1 MSSLIKTI
9 DSINPLRI
17 LHGEEGDEMTLS
29 LATLVLSL
37 MLVCYIIIGPLL
49 KQFHIKIIRPSGAIM
64 IVGIILTL
72 LTKMVNPESSF
83 FKGFQFNHSFFF
95 TFILPIIIF
104 SSAYNSKI
112 EAILKYL
119 RYILLF
125 SISGTIFSF
134 IFISLITY
142 YLNGNEFFTTNVSS
156 EDGKIIKIEAI
167 DLSLLEILQF
177 SAAISA
183 GDSVISLSFLMED
196 NEPKL
201 NAISLG
207 DSILNNAV
215 AISLFNA
222 VYDISQKEKSL
233 GFYLSC
239 KIFLKGIMIFVLS
252 LIIGIAVGLFHSIFL
267 VYMKKFHMNR
277 VQEISTIL
285 LFAFIS
291 YILCDWLELS
301 AMTSILACGLCMSHY
316 MFYNLNYQTREEISL
331 ISLSLNIIAEGL
343 IYSSMGMTI
352 VYYTTHSFSA
362 KFVITELILILCCR
376 IFTIFGQIYLLELCG
391 VSPLTFKLKPTHKSI
406 LTGVGSI
413 RGVVSFGLSLLMV
426 TPNENNKN
434 LLVGSTIYIVFLTN
448 ILCILISPLFKRR
461 EKELYD
467 KEILLL
473 DKSDDKVMKHDI
485 FTFIHPNTEISE
497 PKPKKMKNE
506 EKLKREQNSLI
517 NRFIKYDNEVI
528 RPKIIRNW
536 PEVKEDNNNISR
548 KIKKALGLWAEQKEK
563 YHTYKEN
570 DTIQF
575 NLPGFN
581 IGMGNKEKEHNNEN
595 ENENNQETNEP
606 ENDKVNINSIR
617 RNYQNEKDNK
627 KKIELKDMITD
638 E

>member
-1 MSSLIKTI
+1 MNSFIN
-9 DSINPLRI
+9 SIGKISPLRS

-29 LATLVLSL
+29 LATLVLSI
-37 MLVCYIIIGPLL
+37 MLVCYIIAGPLL
-49 KQFHIKIIRPSGAIM
+49 KQFRIKIFRPSGVIM
-64 IVGIILTL
+64 ILGIILTL
-72 LTKMVNPESSF
+72 LTKIVNPDSSF

-112 EAILKYL
+112 ESFLKYL

-125 SISGTIFSF
+125 SITGTIFSF
-134 IFISLITY
+134 IILSLFTY
-142 YLNGNEFFTTNVSS
+142 YLNGNQFFTTNVPSS
-156 EDGKIIKIEAI
+156 DGTVIKIEPI
-167 DLSLLEILQF
+167 NLSLLEILQF
-177 SAAISA
+177 CAAISA
-183 GDSVISLSFLMED
+183 SDSVISLSFLMED

-207 DSILNNAV
+207 DSILNNALV
-215 AISLFNA
+215 ISLFNS
-222 VYDISQKEKSL
+222 VYDISQKEKNL
-233 GFYLSC
+233 GFYLSFKILLKC
-239 KIFLKGIMIFVLS
+239 VGIFLTS
-252 LIIGIAVGLFHSIFL
+252 LIIGIVVGIFHSKFL

-291 YILCDWLELS
+291 YILCDWLQLS
-301 AMTSILACGLCMSHY
+301 AMTSLLACGLCMSHY
-316 MFYNLNYQTREEISL
+316 MFYNLNYQTREESSL

-352 VYYTTHSFSA
+352 VYYTVHSFSL
-362 KFVITELILILCCR
+362 KFIVTELILILICR
-376 IFTIFGQIYLLELCG
+376 IFTIFGQIFILELCG
-391 VSPLTFKLKPTHKSI
+391 VDPQTFKLKPTHKSI
-406 LTGVGSI
+406 LTEVGSI

-426 TPNENNKN
+426 TPNEDNKN

-448 ILCILISPLFKRR
+448 ILGILISPLFKRR
-461 EKELYD
+461 EKEFYD
-467 KEILLL
+467 KEIYQL

-506 EKLKREQNSLI
+506 EKLKREENSYI
-517 NRFIKYDNEVI
+517 NRFIKYDDQVI
-528 RPKIIRNW
+528 RPKIIAKW

-548 KIKKALGLWAEQKEK
+548 KIKKALGIWAEEKEK
-563 YHTYKEN
+563 DHTYKEN

-581 IGMGNKEKEHNNEN
+581 TRGDEFDKEKN
-595 ENENNQETNEP
+595 ENENNLESNNE
-606 ENDKVNINSIR
+606 KVNINSIR
-617 RNYQNEKDNK
+617 RNYQEKGDK
-627 KKIELKDMITD
+627 KKIELQDIISGQ
-638 E
+638 

>member
-1 MSSLIKTI
+1 MNSLITKLSKLNT
-9 DSINPLRI
+9 LRF

-29 LATLVLSL
+29 LATLVLSI
-37 MLVCYIIIGPLL
+37 MLVCYIICGPLL
-49 KQFHIKIIRPSGAIM
+49 KKFNIKILRPSGVIM
-64 IVGIILTL
+64 IFGIILTL
-72 LTKMVNPESSF
+72 LTKMINPNSSF

-112 EAILKYL
+112 ESILKYF

-125 SISGTIFSF
+125 SIPGTMISF
-134 IFISLITY
+134 IIISAFTY
-142 YLNGNEFFTTNVSS
+142 YFNNNQYFTTNVTS
-156 EDGKIIKIEAI
+156 EDEKVIKIESI
-167 DLSLLEILQF
+167 NLSLSEILQF
-177 SAAISA
+177 CTAISA
-183 GDSVISLSFLMED
+183 SDSVISLSFLMED

-215 AISLFNA
+215 VISLFNS

-233 GFYLSC
+233 TFSLSC
-239 KIFLKGIMIFVLS
+239 YIFFKCIIIFIAS
-252 LIIGIAVGLFHSIFL
+252 LVIGIAVGIFHSIFL

-301 AMTSILACGLCMSHY
+301 AMTSLLACGLCMSHY
-316 MFYNLNYQTREEISL
+316 MFYNLNYQTREESSL
-331 ISLSLNIIAEGL
+331 ISLALNIIAEGL

-352 VYYTTHSFSA
+352 VYYTIHLFSGRFIA
-362 KFVITELILILCCR
+362 TEFILIVFCR
-376 IFTIFGQIYLLELCG
+376 IFTIFGQIYILELCG
-391 VSPLTFKLKPTHKSI
+391 VSPQTFKLKTAHKSI
-406 LTGVGSI
+406 LTGLGSI
-413 RGVVSFGLSLLMV
+413 RGVVSFGLSLLIH
-426 TPNENNKN
+426 TTNEDNKT

-467 KEILLL
+467 KEILQL
-473 DKSDDKVMKHDI
+473 DTSDDKVMKHDI
-485 FTFIHPNTEISE
+485 FTFIHPNTEISD

-528 RPKIIRNW
+528 RPKIIPKW

-548 KIKKALGLWAEQKEK
+548 KIKKALGIWAEQKEK

-575 NLPGFN
+575 YLPGFN
-581 IGMGNKEKEHNNEN
+581 IGGENNEKKMKN
-595 ENENNQETNEP
+595 EEKKEILETENEKN
-606 ENDKVNINSIR
+606 NINSIR
-617 RNYQNEKDNK
+617 RNYQNEKGEK
-627 KKIELKDMITD
+627 KKIELNEIISGQ
-638 E
+638 

>member
-1 MSSLIKTI
+1 MKSLFKTVET
-9 DSINPLRI
+9 INPLRI
-17 LHGEEGDEMTLS
+17 LRGEEGDEMTLS
-29 LATLVLSL
+29 LATLVLSI
-37 MLVCYIIIGPLL
+37 MLVCYIITGPLL
-49 KQFHIKIIRPSGAIM
+49 KQFQIKFLRPSGVIM
-64 IVGIILTL
+64 IFGIILTL
-72 LTKMVNPESSF
+72 LTKMVNPDSSF

-125 SISGTIFSF
+125 AIPGTIISF
-134 IFISLITY
+134 LFLSLITY
-142 YLNGNEFFTTNVSS
+142 YLNGNKFFTINVSS
-156 EDGKIIKIEAI
+156 EDGTMIKIEPI
-167 DLSLLEILQF
+167 SFSLLEILQF
-177 SAAISA
+177 CASISA
-183 GDSVISLSFLMED
+183 GDSVISLSFLMEE

-215 AISLFNA
+215 VISLFNS
-222 VYDISQKEKSL
+222 VYDISQKEKTLS
-233 GFYLSC
+233 FYLSF
-239 KIFLKGIMIFVLS
+239 KILFKCLIIFILS
-252 LIIGIAVGLFHSIFL
+252 LIIGIAVGLFHSRFLIF
-267 VYMKKFHMNR
+267 MKKYHMNR

-291 YILCDWLELS
+291 YILCDWLQLS

-362 KFVITELILILCCR
+362 KFIIIELILVFCCR

-391 VSPLTFKLKPTHKSI
+391 VSPLTFKLKPAHKSI
-406 LTGVGSI
+406 LIGVGSI

-434 LLVGSTIYIVFLTN
+434 ILVGSTIYIVFLTN

-467 KEILLL
+467 KEIFQL

-517 NRFIKYDNEVI
+517 NRFIKYDDQVI

-548 KIKKALGLWAEQKEK
+548 KIKKALGIWAEQKEK

-581 IGMGNKEKEHNNEN
+581 IGGGYGNEKEKEKEK
-595 ENENNQETNEP
+595 QETLEP
-606 ENDKVNINSIR
+606 ENEKDNINSIR
-617 RNYQNEKDNK
+617 KNQNEKDK
-627 KKIELKDMITD
+627 KKIELKDMITNK
-638 E
+638 

>member
-1 MSSLIKTI
+1 MN
-9 DSINPLRI
+9 SINPLRI
-17 LHGEEGDEMTLS
+17 LHGEEGEEMTLS
-29 LATLVLSL
+29 LATLVLSI
-37 MLVCYIIIGPLL
+37 MLVCYIITGPLL
-49 KQFHIKIIRPSGAIM
+49 KQFRIKILRPSGVIM

-72 LTKMVNPESSF
+72 LTKMVNPDSTF

-95 TFILPIIIF
+95 TFILPLIIF

-112 EAILKYL
+112 EAILKYF

-125 SISGTIFSF
+125 SISGTILSF

-142 YLNGNEFFTTNVSS
+142 YLNGKKFFTTNVPS
-156 EDGKIIKIEAI
+156 EDGTMIKIEQI
-167 DLSLLEILQF
+167 NLSISEILQF
-177 SAAISA
+177 CAAISA
-183 GDSVISLSFLMED
+183 SDSVISLSFLMED

-215 AISLFNA
+215 VISLFNS
-222 VYDISQKEKSL
+222 VYDISQKEKALTFSL
-233 GFYLSC
+233 SFYILIKC
-239 KIFLKGIMIFVLS
+239 ILIFALS
-252 LIIGIAVGLFHSIFL
+252 LIIGIAVGLFHSKFL

-291 YILCDWLELS
+291 YILCDWLQLS
-301 AMTSILACGLCMSHY
+301 AMTSLLACGLCMSHY
-316 MFYNLNYQTREEISL
+316 MFYNLNYQTREESSL

-352 VYYTTHSFSA
+352 VYYTIHSFSA
-362 KFVITELILILCCR
+362 KFIITELILIIFFR
-376 IFTIFGQIYLLELCG
+376 IFTIFGQIYILELCG
-391 VSPLTFKLKPTHKSI
+391 VSPETFKLKPTHKSL
-406 LTGVGSI
+406 LTGIGSI

-426 TPNENNKN
+426 TPNEFNKN

-448 ILCILISPLFKRR
+448 ILCILITPLFKRR

-467 KEILLL
+467 REILQL
-473 DKSDDKVMKHDI
+473 DTSDDKAMKHDI
-485 FTFIHPNTEISE
+485 FTFIHPNTEISD

-506 EKLKREQNSLI
+506 EKLRREQNSLI
-517 NRFIKYDNEVI
+517 YRFIKYDDQVI
-528 RPKIIRNW
+528 RPKIIPNW
-536 PEVKEDNNNISR
+536 PEVKEDNNNVSR

-575 NLPGFN
+575 NLPGFH
-581 IGMGNKEKEHNNEN
+581 IGGDKDKEKERPETVEEEN
-595 ENENNQETNEP
+595 ENEKIDVNKNKNNYNNKE
-606 ENDKVNINSIR
+606 
-617 RNYQNEKDNK
+617 K
-627 KKIELKDMITD
+627 KKIE
-638 E
+638 

>member
-1 MSSLIKTI
+1 MKSLFNSI
-9 DSINPLRI
+9 DTINPLRS

-29 LATLVLSL
+29 LATLVLSI
-37 MLVCYIIIGPLL
+37 MLVCYIISGPLL
-49 KQFHIKIIRPSGAIM
+49 KQFRVKIIRPSGVIM
-64 IVGIILTL
+64 ILGIILTL
-72 LTKMVNPESSF
+72 LTKVVNPESSF

-112 EAILKYL
+112 EAILKYF

-134 IFISLITY
+134 IIISFFTY
-142 YLNGNEFFTTNVSS
+142 YLNGNQFFTTNVPSS
-156 EDGKIIKIEAI
+156 DGTIIKIEPI
-167 DLSLLEILQF
+167 NLSLLEILQF
-177 SAAISA
+177 CAAISA
-183 GDSVISLSFLMED
+183 SDSVISLSFLMED

-215 AISLFNA
+215 VISLFNS

-233 GFYLSC
+233 SFYLSC
-239 KIFLKGIMIFVLS
+239 KIFLKCIGIFLAS
-252 LIIGIAVGLFHSIFL
+252 LIIGIAVGIFHSKFL

-291 YILCDWLELS
+291 YILCDWLQLS
-301 AMTSILACGLCMSHY
+301 AMTSLLACGLCMSHY
-316 MFYNLNYQTREEISL
+316 MFYNLNYQTREESSL
-331 ISLSLNIIAEGL
+331 ISLSLNILAEGL

-352 VYYTTHSFSA
+352 VYYTIHSFSL
-362 KFVITELILILCCR
+362 KFVITELILIFFCR
-376 IFTIFGQIYLLELCG
+376 IFTIFGQIYILELCG
-391 VSPLTFKLKPTHKSI
+391 VNPQTFKLKPTHKSI
-406 LTGVGSI
+406 LTEVGSI

-467 KEILLL
+467 KEIYQL
-473 DKSDDKVMKHDI
+473 DTSDDKVMKHDI
-485 FTFIHPNTEISE
+485 FTFLHPNTEISE

-506 EKLKREQNSLI
+506 EKLKREENSYI
-517 NRFIKYDNEVI
+517 NRFIKYDDQVI
-528 RPKIIRNW
+528 RPKIIPNW

-581 IGMGNKEKEHNNEN
+581 TRREDEYNKEKDDNIISSEPDNE
-595 ENENNQETNEP
+595 
-606 ENDKVNINSIR
+606 KININSIR
-617 RNYQNEKDNK
+617 RNYQEKGDK
-627 KKIELKDMITD
+627 KKIELQDMISNQ
-638 E
+638 

>member
-1 MSSLIKTI
+1 MESFLIRFHR
-9 DSINPLRI
+9 INPLRF

-29 LATLVLSL
+29 LATLVLSI
-37 MLVCYIIIGPLL
+37 MLVFYIISGPLL
-49 KQFHIKIIRPSGAIM
+49 KKFRVKILRPSGVIM
-64 IVGIILTL
+64 IFGIILTL
-72 LTKMVNPESSF
+72 LTKMINPDSSF

-112 EAILKYL
+112 ESILKYL
-119 RYILLF
+119 KYILLF

-134 IFISLITY
+134 IIISFSTY
-142 YLNGNEFFTTNVSS
+142 YLNSKKYFTTNVESD
-156 EDGKIIKIEAI
+156 DGTMIKIEPI
-167 DLSLLEILQF
+167 NLTLSEILQF
-177 SAAISA
+177 CTAISA
-183 GDSVISLSFLMED
+183 SDSVISLSFLMED

-215 AISLFNA
+215 VISLFNS

-233 GFYLSC
+233 TFSLSC
-239 KIFLKGIMIFVLS
+239 YIFFKSILIFAAS
-252 LIIGIAVGLFHSIFL
+252 LAIGIAVGLFHAKFL
-267 VYMKKFHMNR
+267 VFMKKYHMNR

-291 YILCDWLELS
+291 YILCDWLQFS
-301 AMTSILACGLCMSHY
+301 AMTSLLACGLTMSHY
-316 MFYNLNYQTREEISL
+316 MFYNLNYQTREESSL

-352 VYYTTHSFSA
+352 LYYTIHLFSLR
-362 KFVITELILILCCR
+362 FIMVELLLIVICR
-376 IFTIFGQIYLLELCG
+376 IFTIFGQIYILELCG

-413 RGVVSFGLSLLMV
+413 RGVVSFGLSLLMHS
-426 TPNENNKN
+426 PNENNKT

-461 EKELYD
+461 ERELYD
-467 KEILLL
+467 KEILQL
-473 DKSDDKVMKHDI
+473 DTSDDKAMKHDI

-497 PKPKKMKNE
+497 PKPKKMINQ
-506 EKLKREQNSLI
+506 EKLKREQNSWI
-517 NRFIKYDNEVI
+517 NRFIKYDNDVI
-528 RPKIIRNW
+528 RPKIIPKW

-581 IGMGNKEKEHNNEN
+581 VGGGDENDKEKGEV
-595 ENENNQETNEP
+595 QETNEP
-606 ENDKVNINSIR
+606 ETEKEKTNSIR
-617 RNYQNEKDNK
+617 RNYQTDNNK
-627 KKIELKDMITD
+627 KKIELKEIIS
-638 E
+638 

>member
-1 MSSLIKTI
+1 MNSLFN
-9 DSINPLRI
+9 SIGKISLLRS
-17 LHGEEGDEMTLS
+17 LDGEEGDEMTLS
-29 LATLVLSL
+29 LATLVLSI
-37 MLVCYIIIGPLL
+37 MLVCYIIAGPLL
-49 KQFHIKIIRPSGAIM
+49 KQFRIKIFRPSGVIM
-64 IVGIILTL
+64 ILGIILTL
-72 LTKMVNPESSF
+72 LTKIVNPNSSF

-112 EAILKYL
+112 EAFLKYL

-134 IFISLITY
+134 IILSLFTY
-142 YLNGNEFFTTNVSS
+142 YLNGNQFFTTNVPSS
-156 EDGKIIKIEAI
+156 DGTVIKIEPI
-167 DLSLLEILQF
+167 NLSLLEILQF
-177 SAAISA
+177 CAAISA
-183 GDSVISLSFLMED
+183 SDSVISLSFLMED

-207 DSILNNAV
+207 DSILNNALV
-215 AISLFNA
+215 ISLFNS
-222 VYDISQKEKSL
+222 VYDISQKEKNLS
-233 GFYLSC
+233 FYLSFKILLKC
-239 KIFLKGIMIFVLS
+239 IGIFLTS
-252 LIIGIAVGLFHSIFL
+252 LIIGIAVGIFQSKFL

-291 YILCDWLELS
+291 YILCDWLQLS
-301 AMTSILACGLCMSHY
+301 AMTSLLACGLCMSHY
-316 MFYNLNYQTREEISL
+316 MFYNLNYQTREESSL

-352 VYYTTHSFSA
+352 VYYTIHSFSL
-362 KFVITELILILCCR
+362 KFIVTELILILICR
-376 IFTIFGQIYLLELCG
+376 IFTIFGQIFILELCG
-391 VSPLTFKLKPTHKSI
+391 VDPQTFKLKPTHKSI
-406 LTGVGSI
+406 LTEVGSI

-426 TPNENNKN
+426 TPNEDNKN

-448 ILCILISPLFKRR
+448 ILGILISPLFKRR
-461 EKELYD
+461 EKEFYD
-467 KEILLL
+467 KEIYQL

-506 EKLKREQNSLI
+506 EKLKREENSYI
-517 NRFIKYDNEVI
+517 NRFIKYDDQVI
-528 RPKIIRNW
+528 RPKIIAKW

-548 KIKKALGLWAEQKEK
+548 KIKKALGIWAEEKEK
-563 YHTYKEN
+563 DHTYKEN

-581 IGMGNKEKEHNNEN
+581 TRGDELDKEKNEK
-595 ENENNQETNEP
+595 ENNLESDNE
-606 ENDKVNINSIR
+606 KVNINSIR
-617 RNYQNEKDNK
+617 RNYQEKGDK
-627 KKIELKDMITD
+627 KKIELQDIISGQ
-638 E
+638 

>member
-1 MSSLIKTI
+1 MNSFIN
-9 DSINPLRI
+9 SIGKISPLRS

-29 LATLVLSL
+29 LATLVLSI
-37 MLVCYIIIGPLL
+37 MLVCYIIAGPLL
-49 KQFHIKIIRPSGAIM
+49 KQFRIKIFRPSGVIM
-64 IVGIILTL
+64 ILGIILTL
-72 LTKMVNPESSF
+72 LTKIVNPDSSF

-112 EAILKYL
+112 ESFLKYL

-125 SISGTIFSF
+125 SITGTIFSF
-134 IFISLITY
+134 IILSLFTY
-142 YLNGNEFFTTNVSS
+142 YLNGNQFFTTNVPSS
-156 EDGKIIKIEAI
+156 DGTVIKIEPI
-167 DLSLLEILQF
+167 NLSLLEILQF
-177 SAAISA
+177 CAAISA
-183 GDSVISLSFLMED
+183 SDSVISLSFLMED

-207 DSILNNAV
+207 DSILNNALV
-215 AISLFNA
+215 ISLFNS
-222 VYDISQKEKSL
+222 VYDISQKEKNL
-233 GFYLSC
+233 GFYLSFKILLKC
-239 KIFLKGIMIFVLS
+239 VGIFLTS
-252 LIIGIAVGLFHSIFL
+252 LIIGIVVGIFHSKFL

-291 YILCDWLELS
+291 YILCDWLQLS
-301 AMTSILACGLCMSHY
+301 AMTSLLACGLCMSHY
-316 MFYNLNYQTREEISL
+316 MFYNLNYQTREESSL

-352 VYYTTHSFSA
+352 VYYTVHSFSL
-362 KFVITELILILCCR
+362 KFIVTELILILICR
-376 IFTIFGQIYLLELCG
+376 IFTIFGQIFILELCG
-391 VSPLTFKLKPTHKSI
+391 VDPQTFKLKPTHKSI
-406 LTGVGSI
+406 LTEVGSI

-426 TPNENNKN
+426 TPNEDNKN

-448 ILCILISPLFKRR
+448 ILGILISPLFKRR
-461 EKELYD
+461 EKEFYD
-467 KEILLL
+467 KEIYQL

-506 EKLKREQNSLI
+506 EKLKREENSYI
-517 NRFIKYDNEVI
+517 NRFIKYDDQVI
-528 RPKIIRNW
+528 RPKIIAKW

-548 KIKKALGLWAEQKEK
+548 KIKKALGIWAEEKEK
-563 YHTYKEN
+563 DHTYKEN

-581 IGMGNKEKEHNNEN
+581 TRGDEFDKEKNEN
-595 ENENNQETNEP
+595 ENENNLESNNE
-606 ENDKVNINSIR
+606 KVNINSIR
-617 RNYQNEKDNK
+617 RNYQEKGDK
-627 KKIELKDMITD
+627 KKIELQDIISGQ
-638 E
+638 

>member
-1 MSSLIKTI
+1 MN
-9 DSINPLRI
+9 SINPLRI
-17 LHGEEGDEMTLS
+17 LHGEEGEEMTLS
-29 LATLVLSL
+29 LATLVLSI
-37 MLVCYIIIGPLL
+37 MLVCYIITGPLL
-49 KQFHIKIIRPSGAIM
+49 KQFRIKILRPSGVIM

-72 LTKMVNPESSF
+72 LTKMVNPDSTF

-95 TFILPIIIF
+95 TFILPLIIF

-112 EAILKYL
+112 EAILKYF

-125 SISGTIFSF
+125 SISGTILSF

-142 YLNGNEFFTTNVSS
+142 YLNGKKFFTTNVPS
-156 EDGKIIKIEAI
+156 EDGTMIKIEQI
-167 DLSLLEILQF
+167 NLSISEILQF
-177 SAAISA
+177 CAAISA
-183 GDSVISLSFLMED
+183 SDSVISLSFLMED

-215 AISLFNA
+215 VISLFNS
-222 VYDISQKEKSL
+222 VYDISQKEKALTFSL
-233 GFYLSC
+233 SFYILIKC
-239 KIFLKGIMIFVLS
+239 ILIFALS
-252 LIIGIAVGLFHSIFL
+252 LIIGIAVGLFHSKFL

-291 YILCDWLELS
+291 YILCDWLQLS
-301 AMTSILACGLCMSHY
+301 AMTSLLACGLCMSHY
-316 MFYNLNYQTREEISL
+316 MFYNLNYQTREESSL

-352 VYYTTHSFSA
+352 VYYTIHSFSA
-362 KFVITELILILCCR
+362 KFIITELILIIFFR
-376 IFTIFGQIYLLELCG
+376 IFTIFGQIYILELCG
-391 VSPLTFKLKPTHKSI
+391 VSPETFKLKPTHKSL
-406 LTGVGSI
+406 LTGIGSI

-426 TPNENNKN
+426 TPNEFNKN

-448 ILCILISPLFKRR
+448 ILCILITPLFKRR

-467 KEILLL
+467 REILQL
-473 DKSDDKVMKHDI
+473 DTSDDKAMKHDI
-485 FTFIHPNTEISE
+485 FTFIHPNTEISD

-506 EKLKREQNSLI
+506 EKLRREQNSLI
-517 NRFIKYDNEVI
+517 YRFIKYDDQVI
-528 RPKIIRNW
+528 RPKIIPNW
-536 PEVKEDNNNISR
+536 PEVKEDNNNVSR

-575 NLPGFN
+575 NLPGFH
-581 IGMGNKEKEHNNEN
+581 IGGDKDKVKERPETVEEEN
-595 ENENNQETNEP
+595 ENEKIDVNKNKNNYNNKE
-606 ENDKVNINSIR
+606 
-617 RNYQNEKDNK
+617 K
-627 KKIELKDMITD
+627 KKIELNDIITNED
-638 E
+638 EK